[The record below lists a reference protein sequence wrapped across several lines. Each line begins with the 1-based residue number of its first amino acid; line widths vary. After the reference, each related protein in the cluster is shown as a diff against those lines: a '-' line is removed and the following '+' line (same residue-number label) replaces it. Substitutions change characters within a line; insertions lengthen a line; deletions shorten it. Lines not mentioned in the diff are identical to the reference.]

1 MFTRVCMGREIEL
14 LTWSPLVLLSS
25 SKCFFSEFVA
35 FLSSYNSTICRQL
48 PTPPIYRAALL
59 QACESDP
66 FCTEVLSPT
75 LCSVLRSTFS
85 NFPYR
90 RGSLPGP
97 ESFFSSLFSP
107 GERNKAEN
115 CEKKYYSILIQ
126 LFTWTPVVVLSRSEW
141 FSGGFVGFPSSYN
154 STVCSLFEHFT
165 KVESRAGCL
174 TKSGHKLL
182 SRSLVASKFQIA

>member
-14 LTWSPLVLLSS
+14 LTWSPLVVLSS
-25 SKCFFSEFVA
+25 SKCFLLANLLRFYRVTIPPFA
-35 FLSSYNSTICRQL
+35 LSFKILPRLGTRGESRVHSLTENSHLSLNVRGRQL

-75 LCSVLRSTFS
+75 TCSVLRSTFS

-90 RGSLPGP
+90 RGSLTGP

-115 CEKKYYSILIQ
+115 CEKKILFNFNTIVY
-126 LFTWTPVVVLSRSEW
+126 LNSSGCSFAFRVV
-141 FSGGFVGFPSSYN
+141 F
-154 STVCSLFEHFT
+154 
-165 KVESRAGCL
+165 
-174 TKSGHKLL
+174 
-182 SRSLVASKFQIA
+182 

>member
-1 MFTRVCMGREIEL
+1 MRS
-14 LTWSPLVLLSS
+14 LTENSHLSLN
-25 SKCFFSEFVA
+25 VRG
-35 FLSSYNSTICRQL
+35 RQL

-66 FCTEVLSPT
+66 FRKEVLPPT
-75 LCSVLRSTFS
+75 TCSVLRSTFS

-90 RGSLPGP
+90 RGSLPGS

-115 CEKKYYSILIQ
+115 CEKKKLFNFNNNCLPELQRLFFRVQSGFLGDLLGFHRVTIPPFAPSLNILPR
-126 LFTWTPVVVLSRSEW
+126 LGNRKP
-141 FSGGFVGFPSSYN
+141 
-154 STVCSLFEHFT
+154 

-174 TKSGHKLL
+174 TKSGYKLL